1 MSQEVIDFIRLS
13 RSSGVGSAT
22 FQKIL
27 YRFGSVQNALKAL
40 EADSTL
46 MGRKITLCS
55 VQNAEE
61 EYKAGQKA
69 GAVCITKN
77 NAAYPSLLLEADD
90 SPPFFWLKGN
100 VNILNKVGCAIVGS
114 RNASVGGRKIAS
126 SCAQNLSKEGYIVIS
141 GLARGID
148 AAAHLG
154 SYKTGTIAV
163 LAGGVDDIYPPEHN
177 DLYHKILDHGGAI
190 LSENPCGSKP
200 KANLFP
206 RRNRVISGLSSAV
219 LIVEAGLKSG
229 SLTTAEFA
237 LAQNREVFAV
247 PGSPLD
253 ARAAGPNKL
262 LRGGA
267 SWAESSQDI
276 LNYLKEYDF
285 YQDKASLAVKN
296 KKIKEKLVRDVR
308 ETVRPDSAEEQCEE
322 NPSKQNHSSELLD
335 YFGNVPISSDELIRI
350 SGQSPQ
356 IIVSKIA
363 EYELLGDIE
372 RLPGN
377 MFLKIPKKLA

>member
-1 MSQEVIDFIRLS
+1 MLMSQEVIDFIRLS
-13 RSSGVGSAT
+13 RSSNVGAVT
-22 FQKIL
+22 FKKIL

-40 EADSTL
+40 ESDPTL

-55 VQNAEE
+55 LQDAEE
-61 EYKAGQKA
+61 EYKTGQKA
-69 GAVCITKN
+69 GAICITKN

-100 VNILNKVGCAIVGS
+100 VNILNKVGCGIVGS

-126 SCAQNLSKEGYIVIS
+126 SCAQNLSKEGYVIVS
-141 GLARGID
+141 GMALGID

-154 SYKTGTIAV
+154 SYTTGTIAV
-163 LAGGVDDIYPPEHN
+163 LAGGVDDIYPPEHH

-190 LSENPCGSKP
+190 ISENPCGSKP

-206 RRNRVISGLSSAV
+206 RRNRIISGLSSAV

-267 SWAESSQDI
+267 SWAESSKDL
-276 LNYLKEYDF
+276 LNYLKDYDMH
-285 YQDKASLAVKN
+285 QNKAATEVKN
-296 KKIKEKLVRDVR
+296 KKIKEKLVQDVK
-308 ETVRPDSAEEQCEE
+308 ETLSQGHSEQDKPIIK
-322 NPSKQNHSSELLD
+322 NQSGELLE
-335 YFGNVPISSDELIRI
+335 YFGNVPLSSDELIRI
-350 SGQSPQ
+350 SGQSSQ